1 MLDSLR
7 THPRLFLAALLGI
20 VAGLLLPQAWP
31 QGMRMIA
38 GWDVAAGL
46 YLVLAWIMILS
57 WSAER
62 VQVRARVEDDGRWA
76 ILLISAG
83 AAATSLAAI
92 VSLLADFK
100 DLPDAGKPLHLT
112 LAVAT
117 ILLSWFFLHTVFTIH
132 YAHEFYGAA
141 PDGGSAERKKTRG
154 GFAFPGDAKAWG
166 YLDFAYYAF
175 TIGMTAQTSD
185 IAVTT
190 TAMRRLTLAHAILT
204 FFFNT
209 VVLAFSVNIAASLL

>member
-1 MLDSLR
+1 MLNSLR
-7 THPRLFLAALLGI
+7 THPRLFLGALLGI
-20 VAGLLLPQAWP
+20 IVGLLLPPTWP
-31 QGMRMIA
+31 QSVRMIA
-38 GWDVAAGL
+38 GWDFAAGL
-46 YLVLAWIMILS
+46 YLVLAWIMILR
-57 WSAER
+57 WDAAR
-62 VQVRARVEDDGRWA
+62 VQLRARLEDDGRWA
-76 ILLISAG
+76 ILVISAG
-83 AAATSLAAI
+83 SAATSLGAI
-92 VSLLADFK
+92 VKLLANFK
-100 DLPDAGKPLHLT
+100 DLPDFDKPLNLS
-112 LAVAT
+112 LAVST
-117 ILLSWFFLHTVFTIH
+117 LLLSWFFLHTVFTIH